1 MQKKKIA
8 LVTGGYSGESVI
20 SYKSAQTILANLDAN
35 RWEVYL
41 IDIHPGGW
49 EYVSSDGTRSSV
61 DKNDFS
67 IQVNGS
73 KIFFDAV
80 FIGMHGTPGEDGKLQ
95 GYFDCLGI
103 PYTSCNAATSGITF
117 NKRYTVAIAAFDGI
131 PVAKS
136 MHLIHGHEMTT
147 TEILSTLRLP
157 LFVKPNNGGSSLGIS
172 KVKLASELDAAIT
185 KAFSVDQEVLVEE
198 CIHGREFTIGVYCT
212 NGEIKTLPIT
222 EIISQNEFFDYE
234 AKYLG
239 ASQEVTPAELGEIE
253 SNQIRTM
260 AKKAYKTFNANGVVR
275 IDFIYEPTE
284 QRPYLLEINTVPGQ
298 SEASIIPQQ
307 VRAAGIDL
315 TTFYSNLLDACFQ
328 TAN

>member
-20 SYKSAQTILANLDAN
+20 SYKSAQTILDNLDVN
-35 RWEVYL
+35 RWDVFL

-49 EYVSSDGTRSSV
+49 EYVSSDGTRSQV

-67 IQVNGS
+67 IMINGD
-73 KIFFDAV
+73 KICFDAV

-95 GYFDCLGI
+95 GYFDCLAI

-136 MHLIHGHEMTT
+136 MHLIHGQKIDSN
-147 TEILSTLRLP
+147 EILSNLRLP

-172 KVKLASELDAAIT
+172 KVKLASELDAAII

-198 CIHGREFTIGVYCT
+198 CIQGREFTIGVYRSK
-212 NGEIKTLPIT
+212 NEIKTLPIT

-239 ASQEVTPAELGEIE
+239 ASQEVTPAELGEME
-253 SNQIRTM
+253 SEQIRAM
-260 AKKAYKTFNANGVVR
+260 AKKAYRTFNANGIVR

-284 QRPYLLEINTVPGQ
+284 NCPYLLEINTVPGQ

-315 TTFYSNLLDACFQ
+315 QTFYSNLLDACF
-328 TAN
+328 

>member
-1 MQKKKIA
+1 MIA

-20 SYKSAQTILANLDAN
+20 SYKSAQTIMANLDKS

-41 IDIHPGGW
+41 IDVHPGGW
-49 EYVSSDGTRSSV
+49 EYVSSDGIRTAV

-67 IQVNGS
+67 IQVNGD
-73 KIFFDAV
+73 KVRFDAV

-136 MHLIHGHEMTT
+136 MHLIHGNKVDCG
-147 TEILSTLRLP
+147 EILSNLRLP

-172 KVKLASELDAAIT
+172 KVKAETELEVAIE
-185 KAFSVDQEVLVEE
+185 KAFSVDHEVLVEE
-198 CIHGREFTIGVYCT
+198 CIQGREFTIGVYRSKD
-212 NGEIKTLPIT
+212 EIKTLPIT

-239 ASQEVTPAELGEIE
+239 ASQEVTPADLGEME
-253 SNQIRTM
+253 SEQIRVM
-260 AKKAYKTFNANGVVR
+260 AKKAYRTFNASGIVR

-284 QRPYLLEINTVPGQ
+284 KRPYLLEINTVPGQ
-298 SEASIIPQQ
+298 SDASIIPQQ
-307 VRAAGIDL
+307 VRAAGLDL
-315 TTFYSNLLDACFQ
+315 STFYSNLLDACLD
-328 TAN
+328 TSN